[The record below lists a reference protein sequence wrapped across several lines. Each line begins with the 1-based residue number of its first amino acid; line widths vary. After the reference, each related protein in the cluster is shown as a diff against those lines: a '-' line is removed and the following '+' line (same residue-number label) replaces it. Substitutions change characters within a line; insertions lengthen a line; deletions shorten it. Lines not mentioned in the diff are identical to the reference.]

1 MMTLRELRK
10 KHNMTQVACAKYLG
24 IPLRTYQNYER
35 DDANPNT
42 IKYQF
47 LMEKLEKYGF
57 IDETHGILSIEQIKN
72 VCEPIL
78 SQYKVIYLGLML
90 KEKLQKKAMLIY
102 WFVQK
107 LQVYNSMN

>member
-47 LMEKLEKYGF
+47 KEGEKEGLSYYF
-57 IDETHGILSIEQIKN
+57 ISYDDMHGEISYIALTLFIMRI
-72 VCEPIL
+72 I
-78 SQYKVIYLGLML
+78 
-90 KEKLQKKAMLIY
+90 
-102 WFVQK
+102 
-107 LQVYNSMN
+107 

>member
-78 SQYKVIYLGLML
+78 SQYKVQYCYLFGSYA
-90 KEKLQKKAMLIY
+90 KRKATEKSDVDLLVCTEEPNK
-102 WFVQK
+102 
-107 LQVYNSMN
+107 